1 MPSNVVK
8 LGSPNIV
15 PLNTS
20 NVFFYTSMR
29 ATIVNLATVSSQTVA
44 TSVRLTTHAPTQSRS
59 KPDDKTYKTWQWSPS
74 SCTFLSA
81 TYVYACSVY
90 TTLRACTQCR
100 SHNRFSR
107 REALLCESFNQSNI
121 QWTMISVNRAI
132 TVVLVT

>member
-20 NVFFYTSMR
+20 NVFFIYTSMR

-81 TYVYACSVY
+81 TITPAVYY

-121 QWTMISVNRAI
+121 QWTMISVNRAT